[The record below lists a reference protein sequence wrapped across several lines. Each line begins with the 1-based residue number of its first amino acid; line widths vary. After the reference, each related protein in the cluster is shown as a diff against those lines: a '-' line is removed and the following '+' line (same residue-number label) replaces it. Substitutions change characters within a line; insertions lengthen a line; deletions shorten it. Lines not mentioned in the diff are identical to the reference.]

1 MSDLR
6 EKIIESLSS
15 NEDGSLNIFNSI
27 ASLEKKEGEQ
37 VYNILLNVLTQL
49 EFSPEDAK
57 KNWKRIVE
65 HKEKL
70 EAKLGHAIS
79 LMTAVCY
86 YFSDVEKNIN
96 TPAIIELKMLEETK
110 KQSHSDGLTGLF
122 NRRYFDEALQ
132 GEMNRVQRYNGCFS
146 VFFIDLDNFKKLN
159 DTYGHQAGD
168 LTLKVVADILR
179 NMKRTEDTACRYGGE
194 ELVLILPETE
204 KMNALVI
211 AERIR
216 KKVEEA
222 VLEFEG
228 KIFNVT
234 LSGGIASYPADGK
247 EAQNLIHAADVA
259 LYQAKES
266 GRNRIFI
273 HDLEKR
279 HYLRIGI
286 SEEVQVKSVAENL
299 NPKELNAQGKNVSSS
314 GILFESPIA
323 FKIGSQVQIAL
334 SIKDQADSLTVNAQ
348 VARVESF
355 DSYFDI
361 GVAFLDMNDAGE
373 SEFSKTLLQHLGI
386 S

>member
-6 EKIIESLSS
+6 QKVISSLGS
-15 NEDGSLNIFNSI
+15 NEDGSLNFFNSI
-27 ASLEKKEGEQ
+27 SSLAKKEGEQ

-57 KNWKRIVE
+57 KNWIRIVE
-65 HKEKL
+65 HKEKI
-70 EAKLGHAIS
+70 EAKLGHDIS

-96 TPAIIELKMLEETK
+96 TPAIIELKTLEETK

-122 NRRYFDEALQ
+122 NRRYFDDALQ
-132 GEMNRVQRYNGCFS
+132 GEMNRVQRYEGCFS

-168 LTLKVVADILR
+168 LTLKVVADILQT
-179 NMKRTEDTACRYGGE
+179 MKRTEDTACRYGGE

-216 KKVEEA
+216 KKVEET

-228 KIFNVT
+228 TTFNVT

-247 EAQNLIHAADVA
+247 EAQELVHAADVA
-259 LYQAKES
+259 LYQAKEG

-273 HDLEKR
+273 HDFEKR

-286 SEEVQVKSVAENL
+286 SEEVQVQSVTENL
-299 NPKELNAQGKNVSSS
+299 DPKELNAQGKNVSSS

-323 FKIGSQVQIAL
+323 LKIGSQVQIAL
-334 SIKDQADSLTVNAQ
+334 SIKGQEEPLTVTAK

>member
-6 EKIIESLSS
+6 QKIIDSLGS
-15 NEDGSLNIFNSI
+15 NEDGSLNTI
-27 ASLEKKEGEQ
+27 ASLAKKEGEQ
-37 VYNILLNVLTQL
+37 VYSTLLSVLTQL

-57 KNWKRIVE
+57 KNWNRIIE

-70 EAKLGHAIS
+70 ETKLGHTIS
-79 LMTAVCY
+79 LMTAVCF

-96 TPAIIELKMLEETK
+96 TPAIIELEMLEETK
-110 KQSHSDGLTGLF
+110 KKSHSDGLTGLF

-168 LTLKVVADILR
+168 LTLKVVADILQT
-179 NMKRTEDTACRYGGE
+179 MKRTEDTACRYGGE

-222 VLEFEG
+222 GLEFEG
-228 KIFNVT
+228 KTFNVT
-234 LSGGIASYPADGK
+234 LSGGIASYPGDGK
-247 EAQNLIHAADVA
+247 EAHELVHAADVA

-266 GRNRIFI
+266 GRNRIFL

-286 SEEVQVKSVAENL
+286 SEEVQVQSVTKNL

-314 GILFESPIA
+314 GILFESPVA
-323 FKIGSQVQIAL
+323 FEIGSQVQIAL
-334 SIKDQADSLTVNAQ
+334 SIKGQVDPLTVNAQ

-355 DSYFDI
+355 DSHFDI

>member
-6 EKIIESLSS
+6 EKVIDSLDS
-15 NEDGSLNIFNSI
+15 NEDGNFIFFNSI
-27 ASLEKKEGEQ
+27 TSLAKKEGEQ
-37 VYNILLNVLTQL
+37 VYSILLNVLTQL

-57 KNWKRIVE
+57 KNWNRIIE

-70 EAKLGHAIS
+70 ETKLSHAIS

-132 GEMNRVQRYNGCFS
+132 GEMNRAQRYNGCFS
-146 VFFIDLDNFKKLN
+146 IFFIDLDNFKKLN

-168 LTLKVVADILR
+168 LTLKVVAEILQA
-179 NMKRTEDTACRYGGE
+179 MKRTEDTACRYGGE

-228 KIFNVT
+228 KTFNVT

-247 EAQNLIHAADVA
+247 EAQELVHAADVA

-273 HDLEKR
+273 HDFEKR

-286 SEEVQVKSVAENL
+286 SEEVQVQSVTENL
-299 NPKELNAQGKNVSSS
+299 NPKELSTQGKNVSSS
-314 GILFESPIA
+314 GILFESPVA

-334 SIKDQADSLTVNAQ
+334 SIKGQADPLTVNAQ

-361 GVAFLDMNDAGE
+361 GVAFLDMNDSGE
-373 SEFSKTLLQHLGI
+373 SEFSKTLLQNLGI

>member
-1 MSDLR
+1 
-6 EKIIESLSS
+6 
-15 NEDGSLNIFNSI
+15 
-27 ASLEKKEGEQ
+27 
-37 VYNILLNVLTQL
+37 
-49 EFSPEDAK
+49 
-57 KNWKRIVE
+57 
-65 HKEKL
+65 
-70 EAKLGHAIS
+70 
-79 LMTAVCY
+79 
-86 YFSDVEKNIN
+86 
-96 TPAIIELKMLEETK
+96 MLEETK

-122 NRRYFDEALQ
+122 NRRYFDDVLQ
-132 GEMNRVQRYNGCFS
+132 GEMNRVQRYDGCFS

-168 LTLKVVADILR
+168 LTLKVVADILQA
-179 NMKRTEDTACRYGGE
+179 MKRTEDTACRYGGE

-228 KIFNVT
+228 KTFNVT

-247 EAQNLIHAADVA
+247 GAQDLVHAADVA

-273 HDLEKR
+273 HDLDKR

-286 SEEVQVKSVAENL
+286 SEEVQVQSVTENK
-299 NPKELNAQGKNVSSS
+299 NPKELSTQGKNVSSS
-314 GILFESPIA
+314 GILFESPVA
-323 FKIGSQVQIAL
+323 LEIGSQVQIGI
-334 SIKDQADSLTVNAQ
+334 SIKGQEEPLTVNAQ

-361 GVAFLDMNDAGE
+361 GVAFLDMDDAGQ
-373 SEFSKTLLQHLGI
+373 SEFSKTLLQHLGLL
-386 S
+386 

>member
-1 MSDLR
+1 MSELR
-6 EKIIESLSS
+6 QKIIDSLGS
-15 NEDGSLNIFNSI
+15 NEDGSLSSI
-27 ASLEKKEGEQ
+27 ASLAKKEGEQ
-37 VYNILLNVLTQL
+37 VYNILLSVLTQL

-57 KNWKRIVE
+57 KNWNRIVE

-70 EAKLGHAIS
+70 ETKLGHTLS

-122 NRRYFDEALQ
+122 NRRYFDDALQ
-132 GEMNRVQRYNGCFS
+132 GEMNRVQRYDGCFS

-168 LTLKVVADILR
+168 LTLKVVADILQT
-179 NMKRTEDTACRYGGE
+179 MKRTEDTACRYGGE

-216 KKVEEA
+216 KRVEETG
-222 VLEFEG
+222 LEFEG
-228 KIFNVT
+228 EKFNVT
-234 LSGGIASYPADGK
+234 LSGGIASYPTDGK
-247 EAQNLIHAADVA
+247 EAHELVHAADVA

-286 SEEVQVKSVAENL
+286 SEEVQVQSVTENL

-314 GILFESPIA
+314 GILFESPVA
-323 FKIGSQVQIAL
+323 LEIGSQVQIAL
-334 SIKDQADSLTVNAQ
+334 SIKGQADPLTVNAQ

>member
-1 MSDLR
+1 MTDLR
-6 EKIIESLSS
+6 QIIIESLGS
-15 NEDGSLNIFNSI
+15 NEDGSLNSI
-27 ASLEKKEGEQ
+27 ASLAKKEGEQ
-37 VYNILLNVLTQL
+37 VYNTLLNVLTQL

-57 KNWKRIVE
+57 KNWNRIVE
-65 HKEKL
+65 HKKEL
-70 EAKLGHAIS
+70 EAKLGHTIS

-168 LTLKVVADILR
+168 LTLKVVADILQT
-179 NMKRTEDTACRYGGE
+179 MKRTEDTACRYGGE
-194 ELVLILPETE
+194 ELVLILPETK

-216 KKVEEA
+216 KKVEETG
-222 VLEFEG
+222 LEFEG
-228 KIFNVT
+228 KKFNVT

-247 EAQNLIHAADVA
+247 EARELVHAADVA

-266 GRNRIFI
+266 GRNRIFV

-286 SEEVQVKSVAENL
+286 SEEVQVQSVTENL
-299 NPKELNAQGKNVSSS
+299 NPKKLNAQGKNVSSS

-323 FKIGSQVQIAL
+323 LKIGSQVQIAL
-334 SIKDQADSLTVNAQ
+334 SIKGQADPLTVTAQ